1 MKRFIILLAFCI
13 IFLPLISSSE
23 IANEQ
28 LFVNIKTVDTI
39 ININTATNLSRVIPN
54 YEYIIP
60 ITVSWNIPATSL
72 KNINAENITIFIKAT
87 VESGNEFVYF
97 KDGNKKINTSYII
110 LVCYLDKKSLS
121 GSLCSFNS
129 SLATSINTY
138 VYLNSSKSNEINS
151 TILFTAS
158 LTPFEDFIPIYQESL
173 SLKKELDEIKKNA
186 NISDPSLENKINKIE
201 EAINTF
207 HIEEA
212 RTGITDINLKTGNLL
227 GLFSLI
233 PAKINS
239 LLMSLFSFLAP
250 NSEVYIPIF
259 LSIVIIV
266 SALILNLRK
275 GSKYGI
281 IIAAT
286 LVLLA
291 SIFSLLD
298 QLILIL
304 VDLLLVILILSIIY
318 ARKNNGKKRFR
329 SSDNYLDSD
338 YEELIKRRNR

>member
-1 MKRFIILLAFCI
+1 MKRFIILITFCI
-13 IFLPLISSSE
+13 IFLPLTSSSE

-39 ININTATNLSRVIPN
+39 ININTTTNLSRVIPN

-60 ITVSWNIPATSL
+60 ITISWNIPATSL

-97 KDGNKKINTSYII
+97 KDGSKKINVSYII

-121 GSLCSFNS
+121 ESLCSFNS
-129 SLATSINTY
+129 SLTKSINAY

-151 TILFTAS
+151 TILFSAS

-186 NISDPSLENKINKIE
+186 NISDPNLESKINKIE

-212 RTGITDINLKTGNLL
+212 RTGITDINLKTGNIL

-239 LLMSLFSFLAP
+239 FLMSLFSFLAP
-250 NSEVYIPIF
+250 NSEVYIPIV
-259 LSIVIIV
+259 LSIIIII
-266 SALILNLRK
+266 SSLILNLRK

-281 IIAAT
+281 MGVAI

-291 SIFSLLD
+291 SIFSLLN

-304 VDLLLVILILSIIY
+304 IDLLLIILILSIIY
-318 ARKNNGKKRFR
+318 ARKNNDKKRFR
-329 SSDNYLDSD
+329 SGDNYLDLD
-338 YEELIKRRNR
+338 YEELIKRRNK

>member
-1 MKRFIILLAFCI
+1 M
-13 IFLPLISSSE
+13 
-23 IANEQ
+23 
-28 LFVNIKTVDTI
+28 
-39 ININTATNLSRVIPN
+39 NLSI
-54 YEYIIP
+54 
-60 ITVSWNIPATSL
+60 L
-72 KNINAENITIFIKAT
+72 KMAI
-87 VESGNEFVYF
+87 
-97 KDGNKKINTSYII
+97 KKINTSYII
-110 LVCYLDKKSLS
+110 LVCYLDKKSLRE
-121 GSLCSFNS
+121 SLCSFNS
-129 SLATSINTY
+129 SLAKSINAY
-138 VYLNSSKSNEINS
+138 VYLNGSKSNEINS
-151 TILFTAS
+151 TILFSAS

-281 IIAAT
+281 VIAAT

>member
-1 MKRFIILLAFCI
+1 MKRFILLLAFCM
-13 IFLPLISSSE
+13 IFLPSIHLQ

-28 LFVNIKTVDTI
+28 LFVSIKSIDTI
-39 ININTATNLSRVIPN
+39 ININSTTNLSKIIPN

-60 ITVSWNIPATSL
+60 ITISWNVPDTSL

-87 VESGNEFVYF
+87 IESGNEFVYF
-97 KDGNKKINTSYII
+97 KDDNKRVNTSYII
-110 LVCYLDKKSLS
+110 LVCHLDKKSLS
-121 GSLCSFNS
+121 ESLCSFNS
-129 SLATSINTY
+129 SLTKSINAY

-151 TILFTAS
+151 TILFSAS

-173 SLKKELDEIKKNA
+173 SLRKELDEIKKNV
-186 NISDPSLENKINKIE
+186 NISDPVLETKINEIE
-201 EAINTF
+201 EAINAF
-207 HIEEA
+207 HVEEA
-212 RTGITDINLKTGNLL
+212 RTGITDLNLKTGNLL

-250 NSEVYIPIF
+250 TSKVYIPIF
-259 LSIVIIV
+259 LSIIIII
-266 SALILNLRK
+266 SALILNLRR

-281 IIAAT
+281 IIAAI
-286 LVLLA
+286 LVIFA
-291 SIFSLLD
+291 SLFSLLD

-304 VDLLLVILILSIIY
+304 IDLLLVILILSIIY
-318 ARKNNGKKRFR
+318 ARKNNGKRRFR
-329 SSDNYLDSD
+329 ASDNYLDSD